1 MPLEKDDDFNK
12 EDIICRLKAK
22 GRDGNQMITYVEFL
36 FSPAVFM
43 LFSILNLKFFLSVD
57 VRLIIEL
64 SYMEFLCMLKT
75 IMCIR

>member
-36 FSPAVFM
+36 FSLLRTTGKREEKMWKRETQRFT
-43 LFSILNLKFFLSVD
+43 FRS
-57 VRLIIEL
+57 
-64 SYMEFLCMLKT
+64 
-75 IMCIR
+75 